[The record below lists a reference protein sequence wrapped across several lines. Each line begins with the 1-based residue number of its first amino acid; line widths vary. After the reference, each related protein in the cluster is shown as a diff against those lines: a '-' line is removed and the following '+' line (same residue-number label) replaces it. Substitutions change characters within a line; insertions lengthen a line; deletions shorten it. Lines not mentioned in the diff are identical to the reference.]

1 MTFSVNNQT
10 SKGTNVKQLNKT
22 QLKRIERAVK
32 LSAVSLR
39 DKKGDV
45 SLNSD
50 KGNSKLTAVIWRG

>member
-1 MTFSVNNQT
+1 M
-10 SKGTNVKQLNKT
+10 KQLNKT

-39 DKKGDV
+39 DKKGNT

>member
-1 MTFSVNNQT
+1 M
-10 SKGTNVKQLNKT
+10 KQLNKT

-39 DKKGDV
+39 DKKGNA

-50 KGNSKLTAVIWRG
+50 KGSSKLTAVIWRG